1 MQRLIPPAL
10 AGDHV
15 TLREFSTDDAALVRS
30 VANDP
35 LIPYVTTLPAGADDA
50 ELDAYIDRQRRRA
63 RNGEGWQF
71 VITETSTGTAVGQ
84 IGLTYRDKHRE
95 RASLGYWISPAHR
108 GRGFAASALEVVTAW
123 AAARRTPCTADRGPS
138 TRSSA
143 ASAAAVVQAS
153 QLVRTARRRPSAR
166 WRPPCCR

>member
-63 RNGEGWQF
+63 RNGEGWHF
-71 VITETSTGTAVGQ
+71 VITETS
-84 IGLTYRDKHRE
+84 
-95 RASLGYWISPAHR
+95 
-108 GRGFAASALEVVTAW
+108 
-123 AAARRTPCTADRGPS
+123 
-138 TRSSA
+138 
-143 ASAAAVVQAS
+143 ASAA
-153 QLVRTARRRPSAR
+153 
-166 WRPPCCR
+166 